1 MSNKLKLLLIGLICI
16 TAFTGL
22 QSNKL
27 NKKSEVITKI
37 SSPVSEEVSKNDIIT
52 TIFIPNFKAQ
62 KLVNEEIILN
72 SNLILKEDILKDI
85 IEQLITKLETN
96 KIIKKDIF
104 KYEVYIKN
112 RTLYLDLDSKI
123 LLSAT
128 NPEEELLLI
137 YSFVNTLLTPG
148 GADNLV
154 LLINGSSTDKV
165 NFININ
171 KTYRLNNNI

>member
-1 MSNKLKLLLIGLICI
+1 MSNKLKLLLISLICI

-27 NKKSEVITKI
+27 NKKSEIITKI
-37 SSPVSEEVSKNDIIT
+37 SSPISEEISKNDIST

-85 IEQLITKLETN
+85 IEQLINKLETN

-171 KTYRLNNNI
+171 KTYKLNNNI